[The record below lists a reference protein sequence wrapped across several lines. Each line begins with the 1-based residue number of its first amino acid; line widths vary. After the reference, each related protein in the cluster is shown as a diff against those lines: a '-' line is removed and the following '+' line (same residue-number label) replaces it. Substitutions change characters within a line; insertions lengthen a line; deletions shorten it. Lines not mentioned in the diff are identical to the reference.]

1 MKDKGLGPFRCI
13 LRIHRDQMYPGS
25 ELTFPVPVLLGD
37 KSSKTEF
44 ICTVGLGKGWGLSL
58 QAWGGGE
65 EHIYKLC

>member
-25 ELTFPVPVLLGD
+25 ELTFPAPVLLGD

-44 ICTVGLGKGWGLSL
+44 ICTVGLGKGWG
-58 QAWGGGE
+58 WGGE
-65 EHIYKLC
+65 STYTNCVRNVL